1 MPMQYDPIPSTYEDA
16 KWQIIKG
23 LTKEEL
29 EFIRS
34 QPTAAICHMPFMIA
48 QPPDTWNISG
58 MAIRNAWNLWGAQE
72 DRPTALR
79 EEFISRFKL
88 GHADDMSGMLLDEA
102 WADVKSEPFSRE
114 EQILRYHNHW
124 LRMGIDPVTQEEI

>member
-23 LTKEEL
+23 LTREEL
-29 EFIRS
+29 EFIRG
-34 QPTAAICHMPFMIA
+34 QPTAAICHMSFMIV
-48 QPPDTWNISG
+48 QTPVTWNISG

-72 DRPTALR
+72 DTSTLLR

-88 GHADDMSGMLLDEA
+88 GHADDMSGMLLDEV
-102 WADVKSEPFSRE
+102 WAEVKGESFSRK
-114 EQILRYHNHW
+114 EQVLRYHNHW
-124 LRMGIDPVTQEEI
+124 WRLGIDPVTQKDI